1 MYRPH
6 RAGTL
11 PEGRGYTGMFFPI
24 GDDQVRGGHRAHFSY
39 GLIALNVLIF
49 VYQASLGPEAGQQ
62 FVYDWGAI
70 PTRILSGEGLETLIT
85 SVFLH
90 GSWMHLLG
98 NMLYLWIFADNIEAT
113 IGNVK
118 FVVFY
123 LLGGLAAGLVHIYF
137 NAGSDVPAVG
147 ASGALSAVMGAYL
160 VLFPRSRVKGYFF
173 FFRVNIPA
181 ILFLGFWFYQ
191 QSTAGFASLQDSA
204 GTGIA
209 WWAHIGGF
217 VFGVLGGFYFRAT
230 HFIPR
235 HSEGYASRDDITF

>member
-1 MYRPH
+1 
-6 RAGTL
+6 
-11 PEGRGYTGMFFPI
+11 MFFPT
-24 GDDQVRGGHRAHFSY
+24 GDDQVRGGHRPHFSY
-39 GLIALNVLIF
+39 GLIALNVLVF
-49 VYQASLGPEAGQQ
+49 VYQASLGPEAGEQ
-62 FVYDWGAI
+62 FVYNWGTI
-70 PTRILSGEGLETLIT
+70 PARIEAGEGYVTLLT
-85 SVFLH
+85 SMFLH
-90 GSWMHLLG
+90 GGWLHLLG

-123 LLGGLAAGLVHIYF
+123 LLGGIVAGLVHIYF
-137 NAGSDVPAVG
+137 NAGSPIPAVG

-160 VLFPRSRVKGYFF
+160 VLFPKSRVRGYFF

-217 VFGVLGGFYFRAT
+217 VFGVVAGFYFRAT
-230 HFIPR
+230 HHIPR
-235 HSEGYASRDDITF
+235 HSEGYVSRDDITF